1 MQGSPSSL
9 WHSWWTT
16 WKRVNVLYILPR
28 QFHPHILFFVNFF
41 FFPPILLSS
50 SIQCNFFENS
60 ILLLHQIKSSSS
72 FHLSLVVIKT
82 WSVSQSEQRLI
93 SMCDYFYFLVGPP
106 RLVTGNFIN
115 QSLSLSDYYFKFS
128 SKNRKKDYYFKYC
141 CWIALNFKDPIA
153 NPFNLV
159 FAKAIN
165 VYVGQ
170 VTVFR
175 KSKN

>member
-1 MQGSPSSL
+1 M
-9 WHSWWTT
+9 
-16 WKRVNVLYILPR
+16 
-28 QFHPHILFFVNFF
+28 
-41 FFPPILLSS
+41 
-50 SIQCNFFENS
+50 
-60 ILLLHQIKSSSS
+60 
-72 FHLSLVVIKT
+72 VIKT

-175 KSKN
+175 KSKNKICWEGGTMFLHKNNTKEKVSFISLLVQWAESSKTQSCVTVDV